1 VHAPNNETT
10 SVSINGNLG
19 TTPTNPKHMPTS
31 STKVVPIG
39 PKICKPFLL
48 DVMVFSPE
56 AGFKFHVSVERDCT
70 PTADAIWKIVF
81 DLFKVVAGSPD
92 VALVHVSFT
101 SGTPVEQQAVQTM
114 AATGV
119 KPAQADILIKN
130 VYPATKAVVG
140 NQNPTA
146 AQKQAIHDAMSQV
159 VNVAV

>member
-1 VHAPNNETT
+1 MPN
-10 SVSINGNLG
+10 
-19 TTPTNPKHMPTS
+19 S

-39 PKICKPFLL
+39 RKVCRPFLV

-81 DLFKVVAGSPD
+81 DLYKVVAGSPD

-119 KPAQADILIKN
+119 KPKQADVLIKK
-130 VYPATKAVVG
+130 VYPATKAIAG
-140 NQNPTA
+140 NHNPTA
-146 AQKQAIHDAMSQV
+146 AQKKKIHDAMSEV
-159 VNVAV
+159 VNVDV